1 MRGWP
6 VRQRD
11 PFGDATASLRR
22 ALEQGLAPG
31 QHLSVADIAA
41 SLKLSTSPVRE
52 ALSRLCG
59 EGLVEDRR
67 GLGYFTRSA
76 PVEDIVGLL
85 DLEAAHVRLAATCSM
100 NVPPLDDGSD
110 EAVEA
115 WIVTLVEHCDNQPLV
130 ESLLRVRRRL
140 APLRR
145 LNGSTC
151 PSEGSDL
158 DHLNAYYARWR
169 TAAGGLAARV
179 RRLDPDGAEYI
190 RNIV

>member
-1 MRGWP
+1 M
-6 VRQRD
+6 RQRD
-11 PFGDATASLRR
+11 PFGSATTSLRR
-22 ALEQGLAPG
+22 ALEHGLAPG

-76 PVEDIVGLL
+76 PAEDIVGLL
-85 DLEAAHVRLAATCSM
+85 DLEAAHVRLAAEGAG
-100 NVPPLDDGSD
+100 VRQPPDGSD
-110 EAVEA
+110 EAVET
-115 WIVTLVEHCDNQPLV
+115 WIECLLEHCDSQPLV
-130 ESLLRVRRRL
+130 ESLQRVRRRL

-145 LNGSTC
+145 LNGPTALAEAHD
-151 PSEGSDL
+151 SEPL
-158 DHLNAYYARWR
+158 DAYYARWR
-169 TAAGGLAARV
+169 VAAGALAARF
-179 RRLDPDGAEYI
+179 RRLDADGSEYM